1 MAVHAGLRRWYVRR
15 RRNLDVTVAIP
26 AIHTELIDMDLVG
39 KRHRLHRLVTLAH
52 VLGREIPPI
61 SGRRCSSD
69 HEETKNEFNC

>member
-1 MAVHAGLRRWYVRR
+1 M
-15 RRNLDVTVAIP
+15 AIP

-69 HEETKNEFNC
+69 HEEAKDEFNY